1 MILFTSL
8 DKLTVIAGTSSI
20 LMFVRHALVQPLY
33 CAVVIGVRRR
43 TFYKPLM
50 REVSVFVVLWF
61 GYALVDQVGLCTNWA
76 TLVAVA
82 FAAAVI
88 GYTFELLTL
97 FDKGERF
104 VIFDILRD
112 KLGFRRGNVG

>member
-1 MILFTSL
+1 M
-8 DKLTVIAGTSSI
+8 
-20 LMFVRHALVQPLY
+20 
-33 CAVVIGVRRR
+33 
-43 TFYKPLM
+43 
-50 REVSVFVVLWF
+50 VLWF
-61 GYALVDQVGLCTNWA
+61 GYALVDQMGLCTNWA

-82 FAAAVI
+82 FVAAVI